1 VDRFE
6 IKGGT
11 RLTGEVTVKGAKNA
25 ALPLMAAAIMGTGT
39 SRIHGVPRLRD
50 IKTLMKILAEVGV
63 RAEWIGDNTLEITP
77 EDESQCRAPH
87 SLVSEMRGSFCVLG
101 PLLARRR
108 RAEVSLPGGCAIGV
122 RPVNLHMKG
131 LRALGMND
139 DLVQGYVCATTHGLT
154 GAEVYLGGP
163 FGSTVLGTA
172 NVLSAACLAE
182 GTTIIECAACEPE
195 IVDLIDFL
203 TKMGAEI
210 EGAGSHRLVVH
221 GVEELHGAEHTVIP
235 DRIEAATFLTAAAMT
250 RGDLTIRGLRTVHL
264 TAVIDVL
271 REIGVVIEPMDNACR
286 VVAENHLNATDVV
299 ALPYP
304 GVPTDVQAQISA
316 VLATAE
322 GTSVVTDKVFPDRFM
337 HVAELARMGVDVRKE
352 MSSAIIVGRSRIM
365 GAEVTASDLRASAA
379 LVLAG
384 IAAER
389 DTVVHRV
396 YHIDRGYQDIEA
408 RLNALGAHIERTEEP
423 PKGVA

>member
-11 RLTGEVTVKGAKNA
+11 RLTGEITVKGAKNA
-25 ALPLMAAAIMGTGT
+25 ALPIMAAAIMGTGP

-50 IKTLMKILAEVGV
+50 IVTMMKILAELGV
-63 RAEWIGDNTLEITP
+63 RAEWVGDNTIEIEP
-77 EDESQCRAPH
+77 EDESKSRAPH

-101 PLLARRR
+101 PLLAKRHA
-108 RAEVSLPGGCAIGV
+108 AEVSLPGGCAIGV
-122 RPVNLHMKG
+122 RPVDLHMKG

-139 DLVQGYVCATTHGLT
+139 DLVQGYVCASTPGLA

-163 FGSTVLGTA
+163 AGSTVLGTA

-195 IVDLIDFL
+195 VVDLADFL
-203 TKMGAEI
+203 KAMGAQI
-210 EGAGSHRLVVH
+210 SGAGSHRLVVH

-235 DRIEAATFLTAAAMT
+235 DRIEAATFMTAAAMT
-250 RGDLTIRGLRTVHL
+250 RGDLTICGLRTVHL
-264 TAVIDVL
+264 TAVIDIL
-271 REIGVVIEPMDNACR
+271 REIGVTVEPMDNACR
-286 VVAENHLNATDVV
+286 VSAEEHLNAADVV

-304 GVPTDVQAQISA
+304 GVPTDVQAQIGA
-316 VLATAE
+316 VLATAD
-322 GTSVVTDKVFPDRFM
+322 GTSVVTDKVYPDRFM
-337 HVAELARMGVDVRKE
+337 YVAELARMGVDVRKQ

-389 DTVVHRV
+389 DTIVHRV
-396 YHIDRGYQDIEA
+396 YHIDRGYESIEE

-423 PKGVA
+423 PKGAA